1 ELYDPKIGKNFDI
14 KNFWMRADIRVR
26 PEWRN
31 GVCFGGSPQ
40 TGFGACNA
48 AVRLTSPGGTGPGA
62 NNFFVQQ
69 WVRLGIGY
77 DLSPDVDSYLE
88 TIYSNDWGTSANP
101 INAGQS
107 GGPALNNNCGQN
119 AANGSGGCVLGVRAA
134 YMLVRNLGGIQ
145 GLSMK
150 AGRQYVIFGAHSL

>member
-1 ELYDPKIGKNFDI
+1 
-14 KNFWMRADIRVR
+14 
-26 PEWRN
+26 
-31 GVCFGGSPQ
+31 
-40 TGFGACNA
+40 
-48 AVRLTSPGGTGPGA
+48 
-62 NNFFVQQ
+62 
-69 WVRLGIGY
+69 LGIGY
-77 DLSPDVDSYLE
+77 DLSPDVNFYLE

-119 AANGSGGCVLGVRAA
+119 AANGSGGCVFGVRAA

-150 AGRQYVIFGAHSL
+150 AGRQYVIFGAHSLLGHFDWANTGFSHDGFMFQYSTKPVDIYAGIFRESDLNIGQAASTGSFNNCSAAAGS